1 MKEYNKQVI
10 YKNFNRNNKWL
21 GIIDYK
27 SLVFLVVYLF
37 LLVTILRF
45 LSLKLELSIY
55 IFLFFSVPI
64 FAAIFINVN
73 NEVAIEVIFI
83 ILKFY
88 VNKGIFTELNNKK
101 NYMGGVY
108 KNVK

>member
-1 MKEYNKQVI
+1 MKEYNKQIV

-45 LSLKLELSIY
+45 FSLNLEVSIY

-64 FAAIFINVN
+64 FAAVFINVN
-73 NEVAIEVIFI
+73 NEVAIDVILI

-88 VNKGIFTELNNKK
+88 TQKGIFTDLKYKK
-101 NYMGGVY
+101 DYSGGVY